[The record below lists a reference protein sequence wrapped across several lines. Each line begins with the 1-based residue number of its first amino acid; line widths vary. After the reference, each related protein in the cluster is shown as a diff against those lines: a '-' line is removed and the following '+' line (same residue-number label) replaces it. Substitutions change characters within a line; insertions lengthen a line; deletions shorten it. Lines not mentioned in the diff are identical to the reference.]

1 MLIVLFVF
9 EIPSTPN
16 IFGMLG
22 VTVVTASRY
31 NLLILHKS
39 LEVTAW
45 SGVVLFETALF
56 IAVTVCLCFYFL
68 YVHF

>member
-39 LEVTAW
+39 LEVTDD
-45 SGVVLFETALF
+45 VVNCIVNVGE
-56 IAVTVCLCFYFL
+56 
-68 YVHF
+68 VHVW